1 MAALGTAVPE
11 HVAAGDTRSAI
22 AEGEANAAI
31 RAPDSLDHRY
41 YAEDF
46 GFGLVP
52 MLELARIGGVETPL
66 ARSLV
71 EVASALL
78 GRDLRSG
85 RAHRTAARDRRPR
98 SRRPART
105 RA

>member
-1 MAALGTAVPE
+1 VAEGNLRAAI
-11 HVAAGDTRSAI
+11 S
-22 AEGEANAAI
+22 EGEANAAI

-52 MLELARIGGVETPL
+52 LLELARVGGVEAPL

-78 GRDLRSG
+78 GRDLTVDG
-85 RAHRTAARDRRPR
+85 LTAARLGIVGLDRDGLLAHVRG
-98 SRRPART
+98 A
-105 RA
+105 AA